1 MSQSDSTT
9 VEVESAESLYYKELE
24 KHNNS
29 LSERV
34 RAKSVIK
41 QCVYDDIVKCLLLA
55 KGKSSDLFSP
65 KFIHWTKQHFI
76 LIKTAGV
83 DIACCIKSKKNICT
97 YEAYYKNLSLARF

>member
-24 KHNNS
+24 KHINS
-29 LSERV
+29 LSERF

-65 KFIHWTKQHFI
+65 KFIHWTIWVNRVKHLGF
-76 LIKTAGV
+76 
-83 DIACCIKSKKNICT
+83 
-97 YEAYYKNLSLARF
+97 